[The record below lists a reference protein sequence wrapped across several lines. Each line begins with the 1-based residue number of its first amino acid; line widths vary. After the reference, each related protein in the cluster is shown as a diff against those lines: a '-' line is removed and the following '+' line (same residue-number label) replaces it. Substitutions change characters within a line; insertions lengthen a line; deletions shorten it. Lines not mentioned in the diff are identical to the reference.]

1 MKRTLSNERGVKT
14 YTKRVHYNESQSS
27 LTHVGAPV
35 NPMTA
40 KALATKLNERHNLLH
55 RMENRAEPV
64 TSNTA
69 RNDSVKSATS
79 PAPVKIRPHPVIP
92 ATSIKTENGTTQKIN
107 AVSSVCVVG
116 LDFGYTTT
124 IKKKK

>member
-64 TSNTA
+64 TSNTT
-69 RNDSVKSATS
+69 RSDSMKSGGPTN
-79 PAPVKIRPHPVIP
+79 PAPVKIRPHPVSP
-92 ATSIKTENGTTQKIN
+92 AASIKTENGTSQKVN
-107 AVSSVCVVG
+107 AVSSVCV
-116 LDFGYTTT
+116 LTCICYTSPL
-124 IKKKK
+124 